1 MLIKTILN
9 KCHKLKSFVYKSVEL
24 AIYRGAEVLDI
35 TVVPRK
41 NGLAICSGCH
51 KPAPG
56 YDRLYVRRFE
66 VICQKLLQSP
76 QDRTREAFSIKLS
89 SLGNFPTPFNLSVR

>member
-1 MLIKTILN
+1 MLQTQV
-9 KCHKLKSFVYKSVEL
+9 FVYKSVEL

-41 NGLAICSGCH
+41 NGLAICSGYH

-56 YDRLYVRRFE
+56 E
-66 VICQKLLQSP
+66 VVIVFRTHKL
-76 QDRTREAFSIKLS
+76 
-89 SLGNFPTPFNLSVR
+89 G

>member
-56 YDRLYVRRFE
+56 YDRLKKAGVKKAGVTKSWGHKRR
-66 VICQKLLQSP
+66 KKGRKKGHPL
-76 QDRTREAFSIKLS
+76 
-89 SLGNFPTPFNLSVR
+89 FPEE

>member
-56 YDRLYVRRFE
+56 
-66 VICQKLLQSP
+66 
-76 QDRTREAFSIKLS
+76 ALS
-89 SLGNFPTPFNLSVR
+89 K